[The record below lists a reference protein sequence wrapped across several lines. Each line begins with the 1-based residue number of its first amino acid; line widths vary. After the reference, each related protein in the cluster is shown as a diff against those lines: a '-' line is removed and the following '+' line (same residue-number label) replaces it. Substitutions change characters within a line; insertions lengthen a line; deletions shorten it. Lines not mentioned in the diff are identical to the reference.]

1 MNINPEDQPSVSHSN
16 PRKWWEQIGKVLT
29 PTGAWGLAA
38 TPDPHK
44 MVFTNGNANTD
55 GSGFGV
61 LTVSDDPLNLAP
73 TTIYTNLTLGSDTDF
88 FDVNEGVAVT
98 VTADGKYAFV
108 AGRNSQKIIEVDAN
122 PLAGGNIG
130 IIKDPLG
137 PHPQLVAATEQVPGA
152 LTNNVTLSGDGK
164 YLIGSYPTLDLKGN
178 TYVLDVGEIIKTVEN
193 PGGYDLTKVAVDQ
206 ANQKVFSKIFA
217 TGGNPLG
224 LVVAQNFEDIL
235 LRELEQFERLLSEP
249 NNLKQ
254 IDDFLKRWILPHI
267 QGKYP
272 TIERILRRFGETGDW
287 TVADA
292 EIIALLN
299 GALDRYRFDS
309 SRVDGSGPYGV
320 RTPIPE
326 DREIHLIFRG
336 VAGGANF
343 AWFARLVG
351 LGNFENLPNAS
362 RHMNHYLDN
371 SGQPLTIDMNE
382 FMKVPDVKENVNRA
396 IAQAKKA
403 IERSRKYKGLQPGA
417 KINGPHQSSRI
428 TKDESVDWFFA
439 VGDYQYWWEA
449 DPVSG
454 EITVQIRDKYNWD
467 QGKDVNILGVTIKD
481 EVLGSLHQ
489 AGLAQ
494 EYDVKGEYK
503 IRI

>member
-1 MNINPEDQPSVSHSN
+1 MNINPEDRPSVSNSN

-38 TPDPHK
+38 TPDPQK

-108 AGRNSQKIIEVDAN
+108 AGRNSTKIILDE
-122 PLAGGNIG
+122 PQAGGNIG

-137 PHPQLVAATEQVPGA
+137 PNPQLVAATQQIPGA

-206 ANQKVFSKIFA
+206 ANQKIVSKIFPA
-217 TGGNPLG
+217 NNTLG
-224 LVVAQNFEDIL
+224 QAVAQNFEDIL
-235 LRELEQFERLLSEP
+235 LRELEQFERLFSDP
-249 NNLKQ
+249 NNLKP
-254 IDDFLKRWILPHI
+254 INDFLKRLIPYI
-267 QGKYP
+267 EGKYP
-272 TIERILRRFGETGDW
+272 TIARILRRFGETGDW

-299 GALDRYRFDS
+299 RALDRYRFDS
-309 SRVDGSGPYGV
+309 SRIDGSGPHGV
-320 RTPIPE
+320 RTPVAE

-371 SGQPLTIDMNE
+371 SGKPLTIDMNE
-382 FMKVPDVKENVNRA
+382 FMKVPSVKQNVDRAVEDAKKTIA
-396 IAQAKKA
+396 IA
-403 IERSRKYKGLQPGA
+403 RKNSKNLPNTISNAGKTG
-417 KINGPHQSSRI
+417 KVTR
-428 TKDESVDWFFA
+428 DESEDWFFA
-439 VGDYQYWWEA
+439 VGDYIYWWEA

-467 QGKDVNILGVTIKD
+467 QTKDVQILGVPIKD
-481 EVLGSLHQ
+481 EILGSLHQ

-494 EYDVKGEYK
+494 LDEVRGEYK
-503 IRI
+503 QRI

>member
-1 MNINPEDQPSVSHSN
+1 VVGAN
-16 PRKWWEQIGKVLT
+16 RKGFDSYGGL
-29 PTGAWGLAA
+29 GLAA

-44 MVFTNGNANTD
+44 MVFTNGNPNTD

-73 TTIYTNLTLGSDTDF
+73 TTSYTSLTLGSDTDF

-108 AGRNSQKIIEVDAN
+108 AGRNSTKIILDE
-122 PLAGGNIG
+122 PQAGGNIG

-137 PHPQLVAATEQVPGA
+137 PNPKLVAATQQMPGS

-178 TYVLDVGEIIKTVEN
+178 TYVFDVGEIIKTVEN
-193 PGGYDLTKVAVDQ
+193 PGGSDLTKVGV
-206 ANQKVFSKIFA
+206 NQINPKVVSKIFA
-217 TGGNPLG
+217 SNNTLG
-224 LVVAQNFEDIL
+224 QAVAQNFEDIL
-235 LRELEQFERLLSEP
+235 LRELEQFERLLSDP
-249 NNLKQ
+249 NNLKL
-254 IDDFLKRWILPHI
+254 INDFLKRLIPHI
-267 QGKYP
+267 EGKYP
-272 TIERILRRFGETGDW
+272 TIARILRRFGETGDW

-299 GALDRYRFDS
+299 RALDRYRFDS
-309 SRVDGSGPYGV
+309 SRIDGSGPYNV

-336 VAGGANF
+336 VAAGANF

-382 FMKVPDVKENVNRA
+382 FMKVPSVKQNVDRA
-396 IAQAKKA
+396 VEDAKKA
-403 IERSRKYKGLQPGA
+403 IVQARKHSKNLQPGTLS
-417 KINGPHQSSRI
+417 GSRRPGQVRRE
-428 TKDESVDWFFA
+428 ESEDWFFA
-439 VGDYQYWWEA
+439 VGDYGYWWQA

-454 EITVQIRDKYNWD
+454 EITIQIRDKYNWD
-467 QGKDVNILGVTIKD
+467 QGKDVEILRVKIRD
-481 EVLGSLHQ
+481 EILGSLHQ

-494 EYDVKGEYK
+494 EYEVRGEYK
-503 IRI
+503 QRI